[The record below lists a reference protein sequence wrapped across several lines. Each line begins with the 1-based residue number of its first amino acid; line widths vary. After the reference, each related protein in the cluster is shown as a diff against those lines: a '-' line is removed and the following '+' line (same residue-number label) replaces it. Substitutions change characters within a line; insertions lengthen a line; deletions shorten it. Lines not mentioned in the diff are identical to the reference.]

1 MRQSDQNAVAVK
13 ERGLQRLQQ
22 FHARLALYYRI
33 KTLTL
38 SYADTTTSAASAGN
52 ATVNTAAGGEVD
64 QEAMREAQYQ
74 MMRHQ
79 RLAGIEDLSLVKVL

>member
-1 MRQSDQNAVAVK
+1 MRRGDQNAVAVK

-33 KTLTL
+33 KALTL
-38 SYADTTTSAASAGN
+38 SYADTTTSAAS
-52 ATVNTAAGGEVD
+52 TVNAAASGEVD
-64 QEAMREAQYQ
+64 LEAMREAQYQ

-79 RLAGIEDLSLVKVL
+79 RLAGIEELSLSC

>member
-1 MRQSDQNAVAVK
+1 MRRGDQNAVAVK

-33 KTLTL
+33 KALTL
-38 SYADTTTSAASAGN
+38 SYADTTTSAAS
-52 ATVNTAAGGEVD
+52 TVNAAASGEVD
-64 QEAMREAQYQ
+64 LEAMREAQYQ

-79 RLAGIEDLSLVKVL
+79 RLAGIEELSLL